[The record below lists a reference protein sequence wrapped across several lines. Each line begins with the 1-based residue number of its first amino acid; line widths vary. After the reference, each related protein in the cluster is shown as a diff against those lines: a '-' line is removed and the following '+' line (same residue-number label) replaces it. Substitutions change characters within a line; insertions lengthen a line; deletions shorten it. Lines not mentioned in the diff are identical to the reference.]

1 MQQIQIIGNLG
12 ADAEIV
18 EFNGAKFVTFR
29 VACSE
34 KITINGNTQEVTT
47 WYSCSYNRADAAVVQ
62 YLKAGQ
68 NVFVQG
74 KPSYQLYDSQ
84 KYRCKMIDVRVLVDK
99 VQLCG
104 SRKDNSANS
113 SQQDPLPQPPTS
125 DLAF

>member
-18 EFNGAKFVTFR
+18 DFNGAKFVTFR

-34 KITINGNTQEVTT
+34 KITINGNSQEVTT
-47 WYSCSYNRADAAVVQ
+47 WYSCSYNRAEAAVVQ

-68 NVFVQG
+68 SVFVQG
-74 KPSYQLYDSQ
+74 RPSYQLYDSA

-99 VQLCG
+99 IQLCG
-104 SRKDNSANS
+104 ARKEQPAP
-113 SQQDPLPQPPTS
+113 SQQIDPAPQPKEQVMP
-125 DLAF
+125 F

>member
-29 VACSE
+29 VACTE
-34 KITINGNTQEVTT
+34 KITINNNTQEVTT
-47 WYSCSYNRADAAVVQ
+47 WYSCSYNRAEAAVVK

-74 KPSYQLYDSQ
+74 KPSYQIYDSQ

-99 VQLCG
+99 IQLCG
-104 SRKDNSANS
+104 SRKEQPAP
-113 SQQDPLPQPPTS
+113 SQQIDPLPQPPTS